1 MSNVVFPSFA
11 GLAWPVKRTPI
22 FNTKIQKAVSAR
34 ETRIAFMAYPIY
46 KIELT
51 FDYLSLQD
59 WATFGGFFKTR
70 RGKWDSFL
78 FNDVRDNSVT
88 AQGFGTGTGAATQ
101 FQLTRAL
108 GGYTEP
114 VENLNGTP
122 SIYINGVLQSGTYS
136 INSTG
141 LVTFNSAPANG
152 AALTW
157 TGSFYWRV
165 RFDQDEAEFSE
176 NLSMFFDLKKLTL
189 YGATGN
195 KV

>member
-1 MSNVVFPSFA
+1 MSNVVFPSFV

-22 FNTKIQKAVSAR
+22 FNTKIQKAISAR

-46 KIELT
+46 KIELS

-59 WATFGGFFKTR
+59 WTTLGGFFKSR

-78 FNDVRDNSVT
+78 FNDIRDNAVT
-88 AQGFGTGTGAATQ
+88 NQGFGTGNGTTTQ

-114 VENLNGTP
+114 VENVNGSP
-122 SIYINGVLQSGTYS
+122 SIYINGVLQVGTYT
-136 INSTG
+136 IGSTG
-141 LVTFNSAPANG
+141 IVTFSSAPSNG

-157 TGSFYWRV
+157 TGNFYWRV
-165 RFDQDEAEFSE
+165 RFEQDEAEFSE
-176 NLSMFFDLKKLTL
+176 NLALFFDLKKLTL